1 MNHLANTVEKPE
13 HETIVY
19 KKTTVQA
26 VNHDVIRSRRVVAM
40 LKHDPMAE
48 VFRMLRTKVLKQLR
62 KNNWHSF
69 AITAQHK
76 APANQWLLQTWPSQC
91 LWKLIRRCC
100 WLIWI

>member
-1 MNHLANTVEKPE
+1 LNHSANTVEKPE

-62 KNNWHSF
+62 K
-69 AITAQHK
+69 ITGTA
-76 APANQWLLQTWPSQC
+76 LPSPPNT
-91 LWKLIRRCC
+91 RRRQINGCC
-100 WLIWI
+100 KPGHLNVYGS